1 MMKTVITILMVVT
14 SHAQVD
20 ESHPTGLWLEEVAIP
35 YLEFKAQGFELVIA
49 SIQGGQ
55 APIDPRS
62 EPNDEQAELWAEV
75 LTALKNTPA
84 ITSLSSTDFDAI
96 FLPGGHGTMY
106 DMPSNQDL
114 QHLLRDFA
122 EADKVIAAICHGPA
136 GLIGATFSDGTPLVA
151 EKRLTAFTNDE
162 EQTAQLDKVMPF
174 LLETKLR
181 ELGANF
187 ISQPMWSDHIEQDG
201 NIITGQN
208 PQSSTSIAR
217 AVIKK
222 INAVKKQSD

>member
-1 MMKTVITILMVVT
+1 MVTT
-14 SHAQVD
+14 SQAQID
-20 ESHPTGLWLEEVAIP
+20 ENHPTELWIEEVAIP
-35 YLEFKAQGFELVIA
+35 YLKFKARGFEVVIA
-49 SIQGGQ
+49 SIRGGQ

-62 EPNDEQAELWAEV
+62 KPADEQAKLWTEV
-75 LTALKNTPA
+75 LTVLKSTPA
-84 ITSLSSTDFDAI
+84 ITSLSAMDFDAI

-122 EADKVIAAICHGPA
+122 EADKVIAAVCHGPA
-136 GLIGATFSDGTPLVA
+136 GLIGTTFSDGTPLVA
-151 EKRLTAFTNDE
+151 KKRLTAFTNDE
-162 EQTAQLDKVMPF
+162 EQAVQLDKVMPF

-187 ISQPMWSDHIEQDG
+187 ISKPMWSDHIEQHD

-217 AVIKK
+217 TVIKK
-222 INAVKKQSD
+222 IGAVR